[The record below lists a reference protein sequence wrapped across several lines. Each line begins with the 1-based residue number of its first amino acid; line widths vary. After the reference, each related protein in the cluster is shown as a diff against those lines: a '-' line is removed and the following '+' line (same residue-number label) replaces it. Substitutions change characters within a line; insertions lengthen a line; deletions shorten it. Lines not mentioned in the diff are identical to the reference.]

1 MYLGWIFVLIY
12 DCLFLYLKL
21 IWFLKKKKVLEGNII
36 GLYCVIRMIEF

>member
-1 MYLGWIFVLIY
+1 MYLSWIFVLIY

-21 IWFLKKKKVLEGNII
+21 IWFKKKNVLEGNII